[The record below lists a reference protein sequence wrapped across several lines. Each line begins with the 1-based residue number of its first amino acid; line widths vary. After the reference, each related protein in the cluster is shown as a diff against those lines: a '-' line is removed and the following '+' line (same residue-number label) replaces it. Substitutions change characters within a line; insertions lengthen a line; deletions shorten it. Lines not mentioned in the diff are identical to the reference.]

1 MQSLSTTNI
10 QSVFLDQ
17 IRQVLPKN
25 LSFPDELAEVLNV
38 SRDSVYRRIRGETV
52 LSLEEVKKL
61 CVHYKISLDALLS
74 PSSEIIS
81 FRKRRI
87 DPENFTL
94 EKWLS
99 SLLNDLTN
107 MEAFGERE
115 VIYSAKDIP
124 PPYYFKYPGLTQFKL
139 FFWLKSY
146 QRHPKFDLMRYD
158 PGLVS
163 QQLIDIGKKIWNKYS
178 VIPSSE
184 IWSDETFNVTVRQV
198 QFYYENGFISLTEA
212 RGLID
217 EYLTMVQEI
226 RNCAALGAKGEGGT
240 FKLYHNEFLLTD
252 TTFLFKI
259 GEKRIASITYN
270 TLNILT
276 TTQESFCRE
285 TEDFLTNVI
294 NKSTLIS
301 TVGERE
307 RNKFFNQ
314 VEKRILER
322 RDYLKH

>member
-1 MQSLSTTNI
+1 
-10 QSVFLDQ
+10 
-17 IRQVLPKN
+17 
-25 LSFPDELAEVLNV
+25 
-38 SRDSVYRRIRGETV
+38 
-52 LSLEEVKKL
+52 
-61 CVHYKISLDALLS
+61 
-74 PSSEIIS
+74 
-81 FRKRRI
+81 
-87 DPENFTL
+87 
-94 EKWLS
+94 
-99 SLLNDLTN
+99 
-107 MEAFGERE
+107 
-115 VIYSAKDIP
+115 
-124 PPYYFKYPGLTQFKL
+124 
-139 FFWLKSY
+139 
-146 QRHPKFDLMRYD
+146 MRYD

-178 VIPSSE
+178 LIPSSE

-198 QFYYENGFISLTEA
+198 QFYYENGFITLTEA
-212 RGLID
+212 RALID

-226 RNCAALGAKGEGGT
+226 RNCAAQGAKSEGGT
-240 FKLYHNEFLLTD
+240 FKLYYNEFLLTD

-276 TTQESFCRE
+276 TAQESFCRE

-314 VEKRILER
+314 VEKRIAER
-322 RDYLKH
+322 RDNLKH